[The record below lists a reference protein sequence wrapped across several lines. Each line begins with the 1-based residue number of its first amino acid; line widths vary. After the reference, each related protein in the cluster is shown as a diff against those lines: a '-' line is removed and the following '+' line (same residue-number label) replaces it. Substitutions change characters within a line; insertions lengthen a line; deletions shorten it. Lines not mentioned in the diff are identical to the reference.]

1 MTNTETQQKQNISF
15 EDFKNEVL
23 KDYKTARVSRE
34 CSLWGSR
41 EV

>member
-23 KDYKTARVSRE
+23 KITKPQGLVENVVYWVDVKF
-34 CSLWGSR
+34 
-41 EV
+41 